1 MLTGYGENYNKVQL
15 TEKKRISF
23 AEYEGEKTEMDKKKR
38 NVEILLFEE
47 KNYTDFFFSLTFCRE
62 MIMQRLIYC
71 KTSTFLN
78 AYLFRN

>member
-38 NVEILLFEE
+38 NVEILL
-47 KNYTDFFFSLTFCRE
+47 
-62 MIMQRLIYC
+62 
-71 KTSTFLN
+71 
-78 AYLFRN
+78 